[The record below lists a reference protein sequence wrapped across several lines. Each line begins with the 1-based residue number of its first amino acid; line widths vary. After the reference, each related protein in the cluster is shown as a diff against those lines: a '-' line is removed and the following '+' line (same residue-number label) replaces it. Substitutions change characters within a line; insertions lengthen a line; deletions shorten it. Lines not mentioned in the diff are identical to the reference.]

1 MEHAI
6 VAALAEEGVQAR
18 ARVEDGLDYTGVWVG
33 ERKIASIGVHVSRG
47 VTTHGFAVNV
57 DNDLE
62 PFSWV
67 VACGLPDVHD
77 DLARRA
83 SRGAAAEGI
92 ACFRRRMALRFCE
105 RARPPP
111 APGLATAPRASRT
124 PPAAQARRGGA
135 PHHRAAGRRCPR
147 ERDALARQPR
157 RDGRAAACSAPTC
170 GRCASA
176 SRRGSR
182 CRRPAAS
189 ATAS

>member
-1 MEHAI
+1 MEGAI
-6 VAALAEEGVQAR
+6 IAALAEEGVGAR
-18 ARVEDGLDYTGVWVG
+18 SRRDEGIDYTGVWVQ

-57 DNDLE
+57 ENDLE

-67 VACGLPDVHD
+67 VACGLPDVAMTS
-77 DLARRA
+77 LARELAPGALDGPGVVCA
-83 SRGAAAEGI
+83 SAWRTTSVTPTALASASSRRGASGST
-92 ACFRRRMALRFCE
+92 
-105 RARPPP
+105 P
-111 APGLATAPRASRT
+111 RT
-124 PPAAQARRGGA
+124 PQGEHGPGVSDGVNPVATRSRAQ
-135 PHHRAAGRRCPR
+135 PGRH
-147 ERDALARQPR
+147 
-157 RDGRAAACSAPTC
+157 GRAARARRRTC